1 MGTILLLAGLGFLLI
16 VAEMFLPGM
25 VLGILGAIMLS
36 ASVVVGF
43 SVYGAAGGTVVL
55 CVVMTG
61 SIIAFF
67 LWMNFFQRTAV
78 GRNLTLGVSLGSGDD
93 LPEVASLLGK
103 DGRALTD
110 LRPAGKIEIDG
121 RRLDVVAESAY
132 VESGSE
138 VTVVQAGGSRVVVR
152 KKS

>member
-1 MGTILLLAGLGFLLI
+1 MLI

-43 SVYGAAGGTVVL
+43 SVYGATGGTVVL